1 MRPDGHRDRVGRGP
15 LVGDVLGALL
25 VRTAAVWLVI
35 ASLLVVEAQD
45 LIAGGETEHS
55 LLLMAAVALP
65 VALGLTGLSV
75 LVRRSAARPDRMPR
89 WTRSGSSTGVLALI
103 SVGPRCHH
111 QCMAVG
117 QAPLV
122 AVLDVAALGQVEAR
136 IEAAVWDR
144 SAAHGR
150 RLRDV
155 LALHRVFCAAGA
167 GLATVAHVALLEQT
181 SELAAGAL
189 LCQAQVLSSLPE
201 ALDAV
206 DCGLLTVDQA
216 AVLGRALAPLHDV
229 VQLAVWE
236 RVRARLLAG
245 LEQGLVL
252 SPARLKELLAGWVIA
267 AAPQDA
273 VDRRETAEAA
283 GSVDYR
289 RRDDGLVDLFASGLN
304 GPNAQAVLSRIRDR
318 ARPWGGD
325 DDRSAGKRRLDALV
339 DLLLGRD
346 QLPLGPVDSEDPF
359 HQPEVHCRPGCG
371 CRLGEPVP
379 CGMDVS
385 LLIPLGAA
393 LGTTD
398 EPAVLQGH
406 GPVEPDLL
414 QAALHNA
421 PRIRPVWVDEDGV
434 PVAVGDA
441 VECPPRGDPQ
451 AVRDALLRL
460 ATAPPGALQP
470 RHPDDHPPP
479 VSGRTHDLDGAGPD
493 SGDGVATPSRG
504 ESTGDVLGLAMLG
517 VVPDDRRRP
526 ALRMQSHPVDTPGA
540 YRVPTRLARVVR
552 VRAPRCEWPGCGHR
566 AAGCDLDH
574 DLAWPAGP
582 TCACNLGPLCRR
594 HHRLKQLLLA
604 KARGERSAVRW
615 TSPTGRTWT
624 SPSQHTVPPRP
635 CRPLPPVMARHE
647 DEPPADDDLYDL
659 DECSPD
665 PADARLCR
673 EDVVDIDDEAAL
685 VERLGDG
692 WGLALE
698 DHTRWE

>member
-1 MRPDGHRDRVGRGP
+1 
-15 LVGDVLGALL
+15 
-25 VRTAAVWLVI
+25 
-35 ASLLVVEAQD
+35 
-45 LIAGGETEHS
+45 
-55 LLLMAAVALP
+55 
-65 VALGLTGLSV
+65 
-75 LVRRSAARPDRMPR
+75 
-89 WTRSGSSTGVLALI
+89 
-103 SVGPRCHH
+103 
-111 QCMAVG
+111 MAVG

-122 AVLDVAALGQVEAR
+122 AVLDVAALAGVEAR
-136 IEAAVWDR
+136 FEAALWER

-155 LALHRVFCAAGA
+155 LTLHRVMCAGGS

-181 SELAAGAL
+181 SELAAGSL
-189 LCQAQVLSSLPE
+189 LCQAQVLASLPE

-216 AVLGRALAPLHDV
+216 TVLARVLAPLDDV
-229 VQLAVWE
+229 VQLAVWDL
-236 RVRARLLAG
+236 VRARLLAG
-245 LEQGLVL
+245 LEQGTVL

-267 AAPQDA
+267 TAGQD
-273 VDRRETAEAA
+273 VVERRRVAEAA

-304 GPNAQAVLSRIRDR
+304 GPNAQAVLCRIRDR

-406 GPVEPDLL
+406 GPIEPDLL

-421 PRIRPVWVDEDGV
+421 PRIRPIWVDEDGV

-441 VECPPRGDPQ
+441 VHCPPRGDPR
-451 AVRDALLRL
+451 AVRDVLLRM
-460 ATAPPGALQP
+460 AQAPPGVQRP

-479 VSGRTHDLDGAGPD
+479 AACGAATGAVPDEEVLAAAMLGAGPD
-493 SGDGVATPSRG
+493 TCG
-504 ESTGDVLGLAMLG
+504 
-517 VVPDDRRRP
+517 RRRP
-526 ALRMQSHPVDTPGA
+526 RTLARSHPPNTPGV
-540 YRVPTRLARVVR
+540 YRVAPRLARLVR

-582 TCACNLGPLCRR
+582 TCACNVGPLCRR
-594 HHRLKQLLLA
+594 HHRLKQLLMA
-604 KARGERSAVRW
+604 KARRHGSAVTW
-615 TSPTGRTWT
+615 TSPTGRIWT
-624 SPSQHTVPPRP
+624 SPSQHPRPQPP
-635 CRPLPPVMARHE
+635 CRPLPPVEARHA
-647 DEPPADDDLYDL
+647 DEPPADEDLYDL
-659 DECSPD
+659 DECRPD
-665 PADARLCR
+665 PAHDRLPV
-673 EDVVDIDDEAAL
+673 EDVELDADDTL
-685 VERLGDG
+685 TERLADG